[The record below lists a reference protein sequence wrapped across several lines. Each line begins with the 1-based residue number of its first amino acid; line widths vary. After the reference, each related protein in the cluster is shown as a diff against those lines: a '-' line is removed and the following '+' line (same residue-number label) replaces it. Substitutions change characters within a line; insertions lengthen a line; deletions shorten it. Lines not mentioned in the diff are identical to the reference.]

1 MATNL
6 PNRASISYNGS
17 GVVLSNQT
25 NTTLIDQYTV
35 ELTKTPVVDTVI
47 AGGDAV
53 YVISLVNTGAG
64 VLDGATLTD
73 NLGGT
78 ENQLSYVDGSAQF
91 YMNGEL
97 VTGTATPDA
106 DGVVFG
112 YADTIT
118 PGDNLLVIYAASVG
132 IAQTGTITN
141 TVTADVPTAEQTQ
154 RIIVAQASAT
164 ITITPVANVSI
175 FKAAS
180 ADTVQIGDT
189 LTYTFTL
196 MNTGSEAAEN
206 INFTDALP
214 EQFNVTSVSYTADGT
229 ETPIADTDY
238 TIEAPNTLIIPADG
252 STLEI
257 DIPAATEEG
266 PGITTITVT
275 GTINGGSTIQ

>member
-1 MATNL
+1 MPTNL

-64 VLDGATLTD
+64 ALDGATLTD

-78 ENQLSYVDGSAQF
+78 ETPLSYVDGSAQF

-112 YADTIT
+112 YAGTIT

-214 EQFNVTSVSYTADGT
+214 EQFNVTSVSYTVDGT

>member
-1 MATNL
+1 MPTNL

-53 YVISLVNTGAG
+53 YVISLANTGAG
-64 VLDGATLTD
+64 ALDGATLTD

-112 YADTIT
+112 YADTII

-214 EQFNVTSVSYTADGT
+214 EQFNVTSVSYTVDGT

>member
-1 MATNL
+1 MPTNL

-53 YVISLVNTGAG
+53 YVISLANTGAG
-64 VLDGATLTD
+64 ALDGATLTD

-78 ENQLSYVDGSAQF
+78 ETPLSYVDGSAQF

-106 DGVVFG
+106 DGIVFG

>member
-1 MATNL
+1 MPTNL

-53 YVISLVNTGAG
+53 YVISLANTGAG
-64 VLDGATLTD
+64 ALDGATLTD

-112 YADTIT
+112 YADTII

-214 EQFNVTSVSYTADGT
+214 EQFNVTSVSYTVDGT

-238 TIEAPNTLIIPADG
+238 TIEAPNTLIIPADS

>member
-25 NTTLIDQYTV
+25 NTTLVDQYTV

-64 VLDGATLTD
+64 ALDGATLTD

-78 ENQLSYVDGSAQF
+78 ENPLSYVDGSAQF

-97 VTGTATPDA
+97 SAGTATTGA
-106 DGVVFG
+106 DGVVFS

-164 ITITPVANVSI
+164 VTITPVANVSI
-175 FKAAS
+175 FKTAS

-214 EQFNVTSVSYTADGT
+214 EQFSVTSVSYTADGT

-257 DIPAATEEG
+257 SVPAATEEG

-275 GTINGGSTIQ
+275 GTITSGSTIQ

>member
-1 MATNL
+1 MPTNL

-53 YVISLVNTGAG
+53 YVISLANTGAG
-64 VLDGATLTD
+64 ALDGATLTD

-78 ENQLSYVDGSAQF
+78 ETPLSYVDGSAQF

-106 DGVVFG
+106 DSIVFG

-196 MNTGSEAAEN
+196 MNTGSETAEN

-214 EQFNVTSVSYTADGT
+214 EQFYVTSVSYTVDGT

-238 TIEAPNTLIIPADG
+238 TIEAPNTLIIPADS